1 MKVHFSLLR
10 VSVTAA
16 NSLGTMFHTLGAQEL
31 WGEVLGNERGAMDH
45 ADIQTSAS
53 EKEEGAGLD
62 KELAATFLSLSV
74 ASGMFSCSS
83 QEKSWR

>member
-16 NSLGTMFHTLGAQEL
+16 NSLGTMFHALGAQGL
-31 WGEVLGNERGAMDH
+31 GREVLGNERGAMDH

-53 EKEEGAGLD
+53 EKEEGAGLGPGAGCH
-62 KELAATFLSLSV
+62 LPAAFCGLGHVLFQLT
-74 ASGMFSCSS
+74 G
-83 QEKSWR
+83 KSWR